1 MGPRAV
7 CRVPGAGP
15 AAGRGSAPL
24 RRPAPPGERRRRAD
38 GATPARVQARVATGA
53 LARGPGAER
62 DYRTEIS
69 SCVSSRGTRES
80 GPRRSRHAPA
90 TRTPAARGESCRAS
104 RAAPR
109 APLDAPTREVSALHT
124 RAQAPSAPR
133 PSRWR
138 RITVR
143 KYAPRHQY
151 QSVYRPVC
159 SAATQGAMR
168 VSPLDK
174 ALEAPHVWARASC
187 SSGPVSRDRLPRGRQ
202 TRPELLRV
210 MLALWVVR
218 SPDRCPASPQRQ
230 RLRACC
236 QS

>member
-1 MGPRAV
+1 MG
-7 CRVPGAGP
+7 
-15 AAGRGSAPL
+15 
-24 RRPAPPGERRRRAD
+24 
-38 GATPARVQARVATGA
+38 
-53 LARGPGAER
+53 
-62 DYRTEIS
+62 
-69 SCVSSRGTRES
+69 
-80 GPRRSRHAPA
+80 RRSRRALEARSLADEAAAASRLAALSRWSRVLAARDTHPDPQLAA
-90 TRTPAARGESCRAS
+90 TRGESCRAS

-109 APLDAPTREVSALHT
+109 APLDAPTREASALHT

-143 KYAPRHQY
+143 KYAPRH

-187 SSGPVSRDRLPRGRQ
+187 SSGPVNRDRLPRGRQ

>member
-1 MGPRAV
+1 MNGGSLKRHDTVAKGPWV
-7 CRVPGAGP
+7 WGLC
-15 AAGRGSAPL
+15 SL
-24 RRPAPPGERRRRAD
+24 D
-38 GATPARVQARVATGA
+38 S
-53 LARGPGAER
+53 GPGVGGAN
-62 DYRTEIS
+62 
-69 SCVSSRGTRES
+69 V
-80 GPRRSRHAPA
+80 
-90 TRTPAARGESCRAS
+90 SCRAS

-109 APLDAPTREVSALHT
+109 APLDAPTREASALHT

-143 KYAPRHQY
+143 KYAPRH

-187 SSGPVSRDRLPRGRQ
+187 SSGPVNRDRLPRGRQ